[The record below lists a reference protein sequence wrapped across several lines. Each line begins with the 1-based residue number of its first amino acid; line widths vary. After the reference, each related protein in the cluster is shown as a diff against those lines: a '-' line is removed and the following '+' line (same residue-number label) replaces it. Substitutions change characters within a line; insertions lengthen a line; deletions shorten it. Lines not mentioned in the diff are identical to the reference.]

1 MCTELSVFCFRLEDV
16 EHETVEIR
24 ADLQR
29 EQSVSATECAAFYM
43 YMLCFILHVHV
54 HAVLNSTCTC
64 TCRSQFCYHSS
75 LVAWLADGLGPL
87 EGVCVYRIVCFLF
100 QVRGRGT

>member
-29 EQSVSATECAAFYM
+29 EQSVSATEQAAFYM
-43 YMLCFILHVHV
+43 YMLSC
-54 HAVLNSTCTC
+54 
-64 TCRSQFCYHSS
+64 
-75 LVAWLADGLGPL
+75 LGV
-87 EGVCVYRIVCFLF
+87 ER
-100 QVRGRGT
+100 

>member
-43 YMLCFILHVHV
+43 YMLSCILHAELH
-54 HAVLNSTCTC
+54 STCTC
-64 TCRSQFCYHSS
+64 
-75 LVAWLADGLGPL
+75 
-87 EGVCVYRIVCFLF
+87 
-100 QVRGRGT
+100 